1 MFFKF
6 NLKPSK
12 IKVRFAGLPGWWDCV
27 CWKSAFENL
36 AFISIQT
43 LAINSD
49 IEKSATA
56 SSTKH
61 LLANALC
68 MKILDC
74 MELVGIVV
82 YVHTY
87 WILVDSLVSLLA
99 TAVWI
104 MHQVCVVRGVDTSSE
119 AAPIWLVS
127 KIKSHEFRI
136 IHQDLRFTRGAWIEF
151 L

>member
-1 MFFKF
+1 M
-6 NLKPSK
+6 
-12 IKVRFAGLPGWWDCV
+12 

-36 AFISIQT
+36 AFISVQT

-68 MKILDC
+68 IKILDW
-74 MELVGIVV
+74 MKLVGIDV

-87 WILVDSLVSLLA
+87 WILVDSLVNLLA

-151 L
+151 LKHLVWRIHHHIKIL